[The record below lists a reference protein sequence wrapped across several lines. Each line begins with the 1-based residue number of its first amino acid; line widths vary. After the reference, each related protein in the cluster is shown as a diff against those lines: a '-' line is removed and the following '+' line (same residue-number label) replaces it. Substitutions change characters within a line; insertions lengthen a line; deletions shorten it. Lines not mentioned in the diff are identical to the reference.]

1 MNFFKRWQPVV
12 WLGSALLLIGCDS
25 PRPAP
30 VQPEAPASLTS
41 TDPSSVGVDGRAPAA
56 NANGNAPT
64 ADSPDT
70 ADAQSVVPPQNDAR
84 STTSPLAPSEI
95 DLSQRPF
102 MTLQPIT
109 SSSPA
114 ELIAHLRQID
124 SALQDLVLAGSHDFL
139 DEQTF
144 TQSGLR
150 LGRMKQAAGL
160 QLAQSSE
167 SSESERKA
175 GVLAQLV
182 ALSHMSGLGDVP
194 AAQEL
199 ERFASEMSTAAD
211 ADLAHQAQVVLIG
224 FELQSLQNGVRST
237 PDMLLSQVG
246 KLFVRPEDRG
256 FPEFMVLQQARQVL
270 HQMGFGEAAD
280 QVKQTVIEAY
290 RTSPDPQLRSES
302 WLIETQES
310 QAYQNFLQAF
320 RGLGSEQFDSV
331 AALAAL
337 RGLYEEFPSLQTLEQ
352 IASTIANIEYSGHV
366 ALSQDVA
373 KFAQQA
379 MADYS
384 DEETVGV
391 KNALDAHAA
400 RTALLG
406 HELPLTG
413 LVGFDGQ
420 PLSWDDYQGKVVLV
434 EFWASWCIKCMHEL
448 PGIRQS
454 YTEFSD
460 RGFDVLSVNM
470 DENLASGRTFVEQQ
484 NFPWRSFHSDDPQ
497 AIGFKSPL
505 AQQLGVNAI
514 PFMLLVGRDGR
525 VAALHVRGDQLK
537 PAIAKLLESTP

>member
-1 MNFFKRWQPVV
+1 MKFCKRWQAAT
-12 WLGSALLLIGCDS
+12 WLGLALLLFGCDS
-25 PRPAP
+25 SRPKPVPVTSASDQTANLASTTPGSLEGDALATDSPRAAGPQSIAP
-30 VQPEAPASLTS
+30 PQSDAGSSAPR
-41 TDPSSVGVDGRAPAA
+41 RAP
-56 NANGNAPT
+56 
-64 ADSPDT
+64 D
-70 ADAQSVVPPQNDAR
+70 
-84 STTSPLAPSEI
+84 EI

-109 SSSPA
+109 SSSPE

-175 GVLAQLV
+175 GVIAQLV

-199 ERFASEMSTAAD
+199 ERFAGEMSTSAD
-211 ADLAHQAQVVLIG
+211 ADLAHQAQVVMIG

-237 PDMLLSQVG
+237 PETLLSQVD
-246 KLFVRPEDRG
+246 KLFARPEDRG
-256 FPEFMVLQQARQVL
+256 FPEFMVLQQAQQVL

-280 QVKQTVIEAY
+280 QVKKTVIEAY
-290 RTSPDPQLRSES
+290 RTSPDPQLRGEA
-302 WLIETQES
+302 WLIETSES

-320 RGLGSEQFDSV
+320 RGLGSESFDSA
-331 AALAAL
+331 AALVAL

-352 IASTIANIEYSGHV
+352 IASTIANIEYSGQV

-384 DEETVGV
+384 SQEVAGV
-391 KNALDAHAA
+391 KNTLDAHAA

-406 HELPLTG
+406 HELPLVG
-413 LVGFDGQ
+413 LIGFDGQ
-420 PLSWDDYQGKVVLV
+420 PLLWDDYQGKVVLV
-434 EFWASWCIKCMHEL
+434 DFWASWCVKCMREL
-448 PGIRQS
+448 PGVRQS

-505 AQQLGVNAI
+505 ARQLGVNAI

-525 VAALHVRGDQLK
+525 VADLHVRGERLK
-537 PAIAKLLESTP
+537 PAIAKLLEATP

>member
-1 MNFFKRWQPVV
+1 MKFCKRWQTATR
-12 WLGSALLLIGCDS
+12 LGFALLLIGCDS
-25 PRPAP
+25 SRPIP
-30 VQPEAPASLTS
+30 VPETS
-41 TDPSSVGVDGRAPAA
+41 TG
-56 NANGNAPT
+56 APT
-64 ADSPDT
+64 ASLASTTPSSLESDALNSDSLRT
-70 ADAQSVVPPQNDAR
+70 ADPQSATPPQRDSGN
-84 STTSPLAPSEI
+84 SGAPRAPDEI
-95 DLSQRPF
+95 DLSQRSF

-109 SSSPA
+109 SSSPE

-144 TQSGLR
+144 KQSGLR

-160 QLAQSSE
+160 QLAQSPESSVSE
-167 SSESERKA
+167 SKA
-175 GVLAQLV
+175 GVIAQLV

-199 ERFASEMSTAAD
+199 ERFAGEMSTSAD
-211 ADLAHQAQVVLIG
+211 ADLAHQAQVVMIG

-237 PDMLLSQVG
+237 PETLLSQVD
-246 KLFVRPEDRG
+246 KLFARPEDRG
-256 FPEFMVLQQARQVL
+256 FPEFMVLQQAQQVL

-280 QVKQTVIEAY
+280 QVKEKVIEAY
-290 RTSPDPQLRSES
+290 RTSPDPQLRGEA

-320 RGLGSEQFDSV
+320 RGLGSESFDSA
-331 AALAAL
+331 AALVAL

-352 IASTIANIEYSGHV
+352 IASTIANIEYSGQV

-373 KFAQQA
+373 KFTQQT

-384 DEETVGV
+384 SQEVAGV
-391 KNALDAHAA
+391 KHALDAHAA

-406 HELPLTG
+406 HELPLVG
-413 LVGFDGQ
+413 LIGFDGQ
-420 PLSWDDYQGKVVLV
+420 PLLWDDYQGKVVLV
-434 EFWASWCIKCMHEL
+434 DFWASWCVKCMREL
-448 PGIRQS
+448 PGIRQC
-454 YTEFSD
+454 YTAYAD

-484 NFPWRSFHSDDPQ
+484 HFPWRSFHSDDPQ

-514 PFMLLVGRDGR
+514 PFMLIIGRDGR
-525 VAALHVRGDQLK
+525 VAALHVRGEQLK
-537 PAIAKLLESTP
+537 PAIAKLIEATP